1 MATKKTDKV
10 AVEEKVK
17 EPIEEPIEA
26 PAEEVEEEPK
36 RVRIKLPLIEGED
49 PEKVVGINGKYYKI
63 RRGKWV
69 DVPPEV
75 AEVLDN
81 SDAQMVSA
89 LEFQSEY
96 EGKGK
101 EFDW

>member
-17 EPIEEPIEA
+17 EPVEI
-26 PAEEVEEEPK
+26 PAEEPVEKEPE
-36 RVRIKLPLIEGED
+36 RVRIKLPLIDGED

-81 SDAQMVSA
+81 SDSQMVSA

>member
-10 AVEEKVK
+10 AAEEKATESAEEK
-17 EPIEEPIEA
+17 EP
-26 PAEEVEEEPK
+26 

-89 LEFQSEY
+89 MEFQSEY